1 MSYPK
6 PLSEKSLNRLYMQ
19 AGLSTETCAFLHSL
33 FAACAN
39 LYGTI
44 ALRDVWSVY
53 QELKSDVPRIHRRDL
68 IAFSSIVR
76 REVQPYWVYEIEELY
91 TEEPHNDLDRHIVS
105 KELIGAGYGKMFSFY
120 ALMDERDDRP
130 YCVPDDF
137 LSYAEPTA
145 SVEEKSLAD
154 FIGNLKST
162 AMECAPKQR
171 KTYPNENRGKK
182 LNEFSFLNL
191 NERFNL
197 DYYKKVP
204 ATYSALLAEY
214 SGTEAEKIMRFHQ
227 RAENVGHL
235 RTTDMIQNVLIEL
248 CEVGVRLTEPHND
261 LDRHIV
267 SKELIGAGYGKMFS
281 FYALMD
287 ERDDRPYCVPDDFL
301 SYAEPTA
308 SVEEKSLADFI
319 GNLKSTAMEC
329 APKQRKTYPN
339 ENRGKKLNE
348 FSFLNLN
355 ERFNLDYYKKVPAT
369 YSALLAEYSG
379 TEAEKIMRFHQRAE
393 NVGHLRTTDMIQNVL
408 IELCEVGVRLT
419 EKQQDTLMQ
428 LIVQYHNGSR
438 LWCTCGWKP
447 DELAAKFSGIGAF
460 PGQEASSPE
469 GMMDEKDII
478 RKMKELGLKVL
489 E

>member
-1 MSYPK
+1 MLAPA
-6 PLSEKSLNRLYMQ
+6 L
-19 AGLSTETCAFLHSL
+19 TC
-33 FAACAN
+33 
-39 LYGTI
+39 
-44 ALRDVWSVY
+44 
-53 QELKSDVPRIHRRDL
+53 
-68 IAFSSIVR
+68 
-76 REVQPYWVYEIEELY
+76 
-91 TEEPHNDLDRHIVS
+91 
-105 KELIGAGYGKMFSFY
+105 
-120 ALMDERDDRP
+120 
-130 YCVPDDF
+130 F
-137 LSYAEPTA
+137 LSRGCDVYKAF
-145 SVEEKSLAD
+145 VEEQSLAD

-214 SGTEAEKIMRFHQ
+214 SGTEAEKIMRFH
-227 RAENVGHL
+227 R
-235 RTTDMIQNVLIEL
+235 
-248 CEVGVRLTEPHND
+248 
-261 LDRHIV
+261 
-267 SKELIGAGYGKMFS
+267 
-281 FYALMD
+281 
-287 ERDDRPYCVPDDFL
+287 
-301 SYAEPTA
+301 
-308 SVEEKSLADFI
+308 
-319 GNLKSTAMEC
+319 
-329 APKQRKTYPN
+329 
-339 ENRGKKLNE
+339 
-348 FSFLNLN
+348 
-355 ERFNLDYYKKVPAT
+355 
-369 YSALLAEYSG
+369 
-379 TEAEKIMRFHQRAE
+379 RAE